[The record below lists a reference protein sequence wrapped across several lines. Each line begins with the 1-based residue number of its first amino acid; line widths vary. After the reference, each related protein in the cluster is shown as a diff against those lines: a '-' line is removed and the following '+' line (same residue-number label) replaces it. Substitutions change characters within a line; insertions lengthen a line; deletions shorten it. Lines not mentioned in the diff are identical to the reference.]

1 MQLGDSKLSILEH
14 VYQRLSQSRKI
25 DKIVIAI
32 PETPLNDKLAA
43 FLDDKGIS
51 YIKGSEDNVLE
62 RFYQCAIQ
70 YKPQVVVRAT
80 SDNPF
85 VDWRQIDNMIDS
97 LGENDYISSENA
109 PLGTSASVFYAEA
122 LYAAYKNAET
132 DIEKEHV
139 TPYIYK
145 HPELFKVKKI
155 PYYLNINTS
164 NYRLTVD
171 TEQDFELA
179 DILYKNLYKDQP
191 IENSEVYKYLDTNP
205 EVRSINLSV
214 KQKAI

>member
-43 FLDDKGIS
+43 FLDDKGIC

-97 LGENDYISSENA
+97 LGENEYISSENA

-139 TPYIYK
+139 TPYIYR

-179 DILYKNLYKDQP
+179 DMLYRNLYKGQP
-191 IENSEVYKYLDTNP
+191 IENSEVYKYLDANP
-205 EVRSINLSV
+205 EVRAINLSV
-214 KQKAI
+214 KQKTI

>member
-1 MQLGDSKLSILEH
+1 MVNTLCIVQARLTSSRLPNKVLMQLGDSKLSILEH

-70 YKPQVVVRAT
+70 YKPQIVVRAT

-122 LYAAYKNAET
+122 LYAAYENAET

-139 TPYIYK
+139 TPYI
-145 HPELFKVKKI
+145 
-155 PYYLNINTS
+155 
-164 NYRLTVD
+164 
-171 TEQDFELA
+171 
-179 DILYKNLYKDQP
+179 
-191 IENSEVYKYLDTNP
+191 
-205 EVRSINLSV
+205 
-214 KQKAI
+214 

>member
-1 MQLGDSKLSILEH
+1 MQLGNSKLSILEH

-32 PETPLNDKLAA
+32 PETPLNDKLAV

-51 YIKGSEDNVLE
+51 YVKGSEDNVLE
-62 RFYQCAIQ
+62 RFYQCAIR
-70 YKPQVVVRAT
+70 YKPQIVVRAT

-85 VDWRQIDNMIDS
+85 VDWRQIDNMIDN
-97 LGENDYISSENA
+97 LEDNDYISSENA
-109 PLGTSASVFYAEA
+109 PLGTSASVFYAKA
-122 LYAAYKNAET
+122 LYAAYENAVT

-139 TPYIYK
+139 TPYIYR
-145 HPELFKVKKI
+145 HPDVFKVKKI

-179 DILYKNLYKDQP
+179 DRLYSNLYKGYP
-191 IENSEVYKYLDTNP
+191 IENSEVYKYLDANP
-205 EVRSINLSV
+205 ELRAINLSV
-214 KQKAI
+214 KQKTI

>member
-32 PETPLNDKLAA
+32 PETPLNDKLAV

-70 YKPQVVVRAT
+70 YKPQIVVRAT

-122 LYAAYKNAET
+122 LYAAYENAQT

-139 TPYIYK
+139 TPYIYR

-179 DILYKNLYKDQP
+179 DKLYRNLYKGHP
-191 IENSEVYKYLDTNP
+191 IENSEVYKFLDANP
-205 EVRSINLSV
+205 EMRAINLSV
-214 KQKAI
+214 KQKTI